1 MESLGLSEGQA
12 LLMLELRLSE
22 MQGAQTHQQDVLW
35 AHAAQEQAEAQS
47 RARAQRRAEA
57 LEAENARASAN
68 LHAEMRRSAMARSR
82 LRWAADAV
90 RRRLGRRA
98 ASVAVPPP
106 AAAATTAPQATA
118 LRAAALIAD
127 AERDARNAHAE
138 VGI

>member
-1 MESLGLSEGQA
+1 MESLGLSEGQD

-98 ASVAVPPP
+98 ASVAVPRPSVAP
-106 AAAATTAPQATA
+106 TTAPQATA
-118 LRAAALIAD
+118 PRVRTD
-127 AERDARNAHAE
+127 AERDARDAHAE